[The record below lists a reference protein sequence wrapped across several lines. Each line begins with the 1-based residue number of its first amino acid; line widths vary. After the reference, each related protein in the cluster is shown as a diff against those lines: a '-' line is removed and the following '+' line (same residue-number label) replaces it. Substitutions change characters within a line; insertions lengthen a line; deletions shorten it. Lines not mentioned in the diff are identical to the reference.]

1 MAAPQA
7 VQRGVRQVSR
17 QLAAGRGRH
26 DRIPG
31 PDQHERRTADLG
43 QPGASVEGQRQL
55 GLGAVGGDVR
65 ARPIDVAAQQLRRE
79 AQPELGRHRHDT
91 TEPIQA
97 AAGALAEEAPQRQGA
112 RAPTRQAGRV
122 PAERGEQDQAAHAP
136 GRGVGEGQRDGAAE
150 GFAAHEDRLGLV
162 AEHLERA
169 AGETRHAALGQVQ
182 MVVEGHRVPAR
193 EQQRRVAHQQPR
205 VTVQAGDDQDA
216 VGHCVCSTLLAHM
229 RGLAPGGLWRH
240 PDFVKLWSGQTIS
253 RFGSEI
259 SQLAIPLTAALV
271 LGASPAQMGLLG
283 AFEFAPFLLLSLF
296 AGVWVDRVHRRPVL
310 IVADVG
316 RAILLGSIPAAALAG
331 VLRIEQLYVVGLLTG
346 VLTVFFDVAYQAYL
360 AVLVK
365 REHLVEGNSKLEVSR
380 SVAQIAGPGVAGALV
395 QLVTAPI
402 AVVVDAISFVASVI
416 FLLLIGAP
424 EPAPVRQAGTDGSVW
439 SELREGLA
447 VVIGNPLLRSIA
459 GCTATSNLFGNA
471 MQAIYVLYVTRE
483 LGLQPAVIGLIY
495 AIRGPGALGGAVP
508 PRWAG
513 EPLWRR

>member
-1 MAAPQA
+1 MFYA
-7 VQRGVRQVSR
+7 S
-17 QLAAGRGRH
+17 
-26 DRIPG
+26 
-31 PDQHERRTADLG
+31 G
-43 QPGASVEGQRQL
+43 Q
-55 GLGAVGGDVR
+55 
-65 ARPIDVAAQQLRRE
+65 
-79 AQPELGRHRHDT
+79 
-91 TEPIQA
+91 
-97 AAGALAEEAPQRQGA
+97 
-112 RAPTRQAGRV
+112 
-122 PAERGEQDQAAHAP
+122 
-136 GRGVGEGQRDGAAE
+136 
-150 GFAAHEDRLGLV
+150 
-162 AEHLERA
+162 
-169 AGETRHAALGQVQ
+169 
-182 MVVEGHRVPAR
+182 
-193 EQQRRVAHQQPR
+193 
-205 VTVQAGDDQDA
+205 
-216 VGHCVCSTLLAHM
+216 M
-229 RGLAPGGLWRH
+229 RGLVPGGLWRH

-271 LGASPAQMGLLG
+271 LNASPAQMGLLG

-296 AGVWVDRVHRRPVL
+296 AGVWVDRVRRRPVL

-360 AVLVK
+360 PVLVS

-424 EPAPVRQAGTDGSVW
+424 EPAPVRHAAKDASVW

-495 AIRGPGALGGAVP
+495 AISGPGALLGAVAAGALAKRFGLGATIMASIAVSELVNLLIPLAGGPTLVATATLMAVAFVSGLTSPIYNVNQVSLRQAITPDRLQGRMNASMRFIVWGTIPLGALLGGALGEALGIRPTIALMAVCGLAAPVWVLLSPVRQLRAQPVP
-508 PRWAG
+508 V
-513 EPLWRR
+513 